1 LAINRGENKF
11 YRGVFTLSTNDYVK
25 YVTQQIV
32 KYMDTPKET
41 RKQQREERKHIETST
56 TFYSNRWL
64 GVLPFAIKLMMNK
77 RKK

>member
-1 LAINRGENKF
+1 M
-11 YRGVFTLSTNDYVK
+11 STNDYVK

-41 RKQQREERKHIETST
+41 RKQQREERKQVETSSSY
-56 TFYSNRWL
+56 YSNRWL
-64 GVLPFAIKLMMNK
+64 GIIPFSIKLIMNK